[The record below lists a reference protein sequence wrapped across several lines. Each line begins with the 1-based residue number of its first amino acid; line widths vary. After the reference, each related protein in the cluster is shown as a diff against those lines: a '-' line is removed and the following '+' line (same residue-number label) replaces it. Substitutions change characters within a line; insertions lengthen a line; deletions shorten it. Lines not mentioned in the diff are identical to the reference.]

1 MGEPANT
8 GGLMRHRVKLFI
20 AALCTALPLTAQG
33 AAGAVGTAPPPPRA
47 ELSAA
52 LRAVTDAGSPGAIAG
67 VRDADGRWRGRSG
80 VADIRRPAP
89 PSPSGQVR
97 IASISKSFVATM
109 VLQLADEGRL
119 GLDDPVA
126 RHLPGLLPYP
136 ERITIRQLL
145 QHTSGLPR
153 GLPPRDNWTS
163 LPEIDTE
170 RFVHFAPEQVVRRS
184 TSQPLLFPPGTSWSY
199 SNTGYTV
206 LALLVERVTGQR
218 LERALSE
225 RITGPLRL
233 RGTYLVRGFPFVPGK
248 AGRGYEQLYPAPAGL
263 TDVTVYNF
271 SRVFGSGSMISNTD
285 DLNRFFTA
293 LFGGELL
300 RPATLAQMKR
310 TVPALTPDGR
320 YAGFDY
326 GLGLMRLPL
335 DLVCP
340 GAEPGWGHGGDVPG
354 YGSWSMH
361 SASGDRH
368 ITTAMTRDITAGD
381 AHASLQALLGT
392 EFCGH
397 RPQQRAAGKLRL
409 ESIARTISLGP
420 DMAGS

>member
-1 MGEPANT
+1 MG
-8 GGLMRHRVKLFI
+8 HRVKLI
-20 AALCTALPLTAQG
+20 IAALCAAALCTAVPLTAQG
-33 AAGAVGTAPPPPRA
+33 AAGAAGTAPPPPPRA

-52 LRAVTDAGSPGAIAG
+52 LRAVTDAGSTGAIAG
-67 VRDADGRWRGRSG
+67 VRDADGRWRGQSG
-80 VADIRRPAP
+80 VADIRRQAP
-89 PSPSGQVR
+89 PSSTGQVR

-109 VLQLADEGRL
+109 VLQLVDEGRL

-126 RHLPGLLPYP
+126 RHLPRLLPYP

-153 GLPPRDNWTS
+153 DLPPKHTWAS

-170 RFVHFAPEQVVRRS
+170 RFVHFEPERVVQLS
-184 TSQPLLFPPGTSWSY
+184 TSQPLLFRPGTNWAY

-206 LALLVERVTGQR
+206 LGLLVERMTGQR
-218 LERALSE
+218 LEAALAE

-233 RGTYLVRGFPFVPGK
+233 RGTYLVRDFPFLPGH
-248 AGRGYEQLYPAPAGL
+248 AARGYEQLYPAPAGL

-271 SRVFGSGSMISNTD
+271 SRYFGSGSMISSMA

-310 TVPALTPDGR
+310 TVPAVAPDGS

-335 DLVCP
+335 DKVCQ
-340 GAEPGWGHGGDVPG
+340 GAEPGWGHGGNLPG

-368 ITTAMTRDITAGD
+368 ITTTKTRDTTAGA
-381 AHASLQALLGT
+381 AHASQQALLGT

-397 RPQQRAAGKLRL
+397 RPQDRAARTLQLGP
-409 ESIARTISLGP
+409 IARTISLGP
-420 DMAGS
+420 DATGS